1 MTRLS
6 AFLLYCINTLPIIY
20 EKDHI
25 RLLSI
30 YFCSI
35 INLFNNKIAETY
47 CIKSPPVKRG
57 TFILGLPTSFKF
69 LVFSF
74 KFLVLLFGF
83 TIAFIQA

>member
-47 CIKSPPVKRG
+47 CIKSPPLKTGDFYFRYARG
-57 TFILGLPTSFKF
+57 S
-69 LVFSF
+69 
-74 KFLVLLFGF
+74 
-83 TIAFIQA
+83 

>member
-57 TFILGLPTSFKF
+57 IFILGQLTPPAPKGESLRTMPRY
-69 LVFSF
+69 
-74 KFLVLLFGF
+74 
-83 TIAFIQA
+83 

>member
-6 AFLLYCINTLPIIY
+6 AILLYCINTLPIIY

-35 INLFNNKIAETY
+35 INLFNYKIAETY
-47 CIKSPPVKRG
+47 CIKSPPDKTG
-57 TFILGLPTSFKF
+57 DFYLYTPPHTPAPKGEPTHRLNIIKPPVSR
-69 LVFSF
+69 
-74 KFLVLLFGF
+74 
-83 TIAFIQA
+83 

>member
-25 RLLSI
+25 RSPSI

-35 INLFNNKIAETY
+35 IDLFNNKIAETY
-47 CIKSPPVKRG
+47 CIKSPPIKRG
-57 TFILGLPTSFKF
+57 IFIYTPAPLRITSIIQF
-69 LVFSF
+69 LVINHSF
-74 KFLVLLFGF
+74 V
-83 TIAFIQA
+83 